1 MPEQVAGIDQSEL
14 PIFCQDWWINI
25 ARRSSKYREL
35 KVARRGVVVGRL
47 PFVLLRNRLG
57 LLRGQDPHWSHL
69 GGPLVDQRLSRTEQ
83 AEVIRSLL
91 EQLPRWASFNFVC
104 NPDLSYADLVR
115 SAFRQSGFIHATQMT
130 YLRLPS
136 EGNVLNTRKS
146 KHKGHIKRAAKELD
160 CVDISAKEF
169 VQFYK
174 ANLNASKKRS
184 YSPFDT
190 MTFLI
195 EEAVSRSQARVIA
208 ARPHSRS
215 QSVDHGRSSPYD
227 AAIVYIWDNDRCYYW
242 LSTHRIA
249 SADDSHA
256 KPHPDAT
263 KLLAVRAMEDA
274 QAMNLIFDADGVAT
288 PGADNFYRNMFGLST
303 EQRRDVF
310 QRETRLERFCLR
322 LRQQFK
328 SSDANWLSLANTEF
342 RYPHTKSIAN
352 GREDAEREVCGQS
365 AISPDPIT
373 EHT

>member
-1 MPEQVAGIDQSEL
+1 VRVDYIPEQVAGIDQSGL
-14 PIFCQDWWINI
+14 PVFSQDWWINI
-25 ARRSSKYREL
+25 ARGSSRYREL
-35 KVARRGVVVGRL
+35 KVVRRGVVVGRL
-47 PFVLLRNRLG
+47 PIVLSRSRLG

-69 GGPLVDQRLSRTEQ
+69 GGPIVDQGLSRTEQ
-83 AEVIRSLL
+83 ADVIRSLL

-115 SAFRQSGFIHATQMT
+115 SAFKQSGFDHATQIT

-136 EGNVLNTRKS
+136 ADNVLSTRKS
-146 KHKGHIKRAAKELD
+146 KHRGHIKRAAKQLD

-169 VQFYK
+169 VQFFETNLK
-174 ANLNASKKRS
+174 ASQKRS
-184 YSPFDT
+184 YSPLDT

-195 EEAVSRSQARVIA
+195 EEAVSRGQARAIA
-208 ARPHSRS
+208 AKPSRS

-227 AAIVYIWDNDRCYYW
+227 AAIVYVWDNERCYYW

-249 SADDSHA
+249 SADDSNA

-288 PGADNFYRNMFGLST
+288 PGAGNFYRNMFGLSK

-310 QRETRLERFCLR
+310 QRETILERLYR
-322 LRQQFK
+322 RYRQQFK
-328 SSDANWLSLANTEF
+328 AV
-342 RYPHTKSIAN
+342 IAN
-352 GREDAEREVCGQS
+352 
-365 AISPDPIT
+365 
-373 EHT
+373 

>member
-1 MPEQVAGIDQSEL
+1 MDKLREICESRQHAGAEIDQSGL
-14 PIFCQDWWINI
+14 PIFSQDWWINI
-25 ARRSSKYREL
+25 ARGSSKYREL
-35 KVARRGVVVGRL
+35 KVVHRGVVVGRL
-47 PFVLLRNRLG
+47 SFVLSRSRLG

-69 GGPLVDQRLSRTEQ
+69 GGPIVDQRLSRTQQ

-115 SAFRQSGFIHATQMT
+115 SAFRQSGFDLATQMT

-136 EGNVLNTRKS
+136 DGDVLNTRKS

-169 VQFYK
+169 VQFFET
-174 ANLNASKKRS
+174 NLKASKETT
-184 YSPFDT
+184 YSPLDT

-195 EEAVSRSQARVIA
+195 EEAISRGQARAVA
-208 ARPHSRS
+208 ARPNSRS
-215 QSVDHGRSSPYD
+215 QSVDHGQSSPYD
-227 AAIVYIWDNDRCYYW
+227 AAIVYVWDNNRCYYW

-249 SADDSHA
+249 SADDPSA

-263 KLLAVRAMEDA
+263 KLLVVRAMEDA

-288 PGADNFYRNMFGLST
+288 PGAENFYRNMFGLRM

-310 QRETRLERFCLR
+310 KRQTVLERFYQRYL
-322 LRQQFK
+322 QQFK
-328 SSDANWLSLANTEF
+328 GVIALKLLYLYAMSATEYGF
-342 RYPHTKSIAN
+342 S
-352 GREDAEREVCGQS
+352 V
-365 AISPDPIT
+365 T
-373 EHT
+373 ELVMS

>member
-1 MPEQVAGIDQSEL
+1 MYVGHLQDSYTRVDYMPEQVAGIEQSEL

-25 ARRSSKYREL
+25 ARGSSKYAEL
-35 KVARRGVVVGRL
+35 KVVHRGVVVGRL
-47 PFVLLRNRLG
+47 PLVLLRNRLG

-69 GGPLVDQRLSRTEQ
+69 GGPLVDPRMSRTEQ
-83 AEVIRSLL
+83 AKVIRSLL

-115 SAFRQSGFIHATQMT
+115 SAFKQSGFVHATQMT

-160 CVDISAKEF
+160 CVDVSAKEF
-169 VQFYK
+169 VQFYE
-174 ANLNASKKRS
+174 ANLKASKKRS

-195 EEAVSRSQARVIA
+195 EEAVSRGQARAIA

-242 LSTHRIA
+242 LSTHRTA
-249 SADDSHA
+249 SANTSNA

-288 PGADNFYRNMFGLST
+288 PGADNFYRNIFGLSK
-303 EQRRDVF
+303 EQHRDVF
-310 QRETRLERFCLR
+310 QRETMLERFHLR
-322 LRQQFK
+322 LQQQFK
-328 SSDANWLSLANTEF
+328 SSAS
-342 RYPHTKSIAN
+342 
-352 GREDAEREVCGQS
+352 S
-365 AISPDPIT
+365 AQ
-373 EHT
+373 HA